1 MHQKVKQNFCGHH
14 GYYIQCSNCQTN
26 DAFTSLVS
34 DYRLSS
40 PEHIVFPRCIYNLW
54 CQLIC
59 CVVCLR
65 PTLTDNWSEEIVCAL
80 TIFFYGMVTQDY
92 CSAWYISCN
101 ALVVFNFFSLFL
113 MIQDGHK
120 QKQNI
125 LTGVVLY
132 KSLLNQSSLSC
143 QISQLTLYFF

>member
-1 MHQKVKQNFCGHH
+1 MHQKVKQNFFRHH
-14 GYYIQCSNCQTN
+14 GYYIQCSNIVKQM
-26 DAFTSLVS
+26 SL
-34 DYRLSS
+34 LF
-40 PEHIVFPRCIYNLW
+40 FPRCIYN
-54 CQLIC
+54 QLIC
-59 CVVCLR
+59 RVVCLR

-92 CSAWYISCN
+92 SSAWYISCN

-120 QKQNI
+120 QNQNI

-143 QISQLTLYFF
+143 QISQLTLYFFNADFHLPLYTRVSLS